1 MVFEKTRK
9 KLMKNRASR
18 MAQMDLDMPQ
28 EDKQEQAFND
38 KVRARRVRVGL
49 GRKRWMGV
57 VDSRGG

>member
-28 EDKQEQAFND
+28 EDRQEQAFND

-57 VDSRGG
+57 VDLRGG